1 MGKRI
6 VRLTESEL
14 INLVKRVVK
23 EEQLNKEMGVEMGEG
38 FFGDLGRGVRKFAT
52 GHESS
57 EDKEMKKEKLMDDL
71 EYITS
76 LAEEHPD
83 NFFMGDK
90 WDRFIER
97 TKERMEDNNYKGYFT
112 IDQIELDD
120 SKLERHL
127 DKYLGKKGYEL
138 VAMYNP
144 GSSTL
149 QQMGA
154 GASAGVKSGYSKT
167 MSNESRLRRNRLR

>member
-23 EEQLNKEMGVEMGEG
+23 EEQLNKEMDGEMEEG
-38 FFGDLGRGVRKFAT
+38 FFGDLGKGIRKFAT

-97 TKERMEDNNYKGYFT
+97 TKEIMEDNNYKGYFT

>member
-1 MGKRI
+1 VLFR
-6 VRLTESEL
+6 S
-14 INLVKRVVK
+14 
-23 EEQLNKEMGVEMGEG
+23 
-38 FFGDLGRGVRKFAT
+38 
-52 GHESS
+52 
-57 EDKEMKKEKLMDDL
+57 
-71 EYITS
+71 S

-83 NFFMGDK
+83 NFFMGNK